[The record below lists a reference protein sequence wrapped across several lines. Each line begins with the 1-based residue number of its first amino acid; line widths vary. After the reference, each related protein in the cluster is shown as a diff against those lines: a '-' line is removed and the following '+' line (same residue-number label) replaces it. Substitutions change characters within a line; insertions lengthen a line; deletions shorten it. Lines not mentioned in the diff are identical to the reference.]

1 MRRFE
6 GKVALVSGAE
16 GGIGGATVARLA
28 AEGAEVWCA
37 VLPGLAAPSGYRA
50 VEVDVTVEQ
59 HWTAALE
66 TVTGTSGRLDVLVNS
81 AGILGIGTAEDT
93 SLEQWRRVLDVNLTG
108 TFLGCRAA
116 VGHMRRSGGGAIV
129 NLSSFAG
136 LRGLVGMVSYATSKG
151 GVIALTQSLAKDH
164 ASDGIRVNA
173 VCPGS
178 VDTPMI
184 AAVVAAADDPQAR
197 RQRAIE
203 GYLIERMARPAEI
216 AAAIAYLASDDA
228 SFITGQALPVDGA
241 APSTD
246 RSGWSLVELTGAAP
260 EPSPAVTV
268 EVGTRLSPGTW
279 VGEFN
284 RTKANQ

>member
-228 SFITGQALPVDGA
+228 SFITGQALPVDG
-241 APSTD
+241 
-246 RSGWSLVELTGAAP
+246 G
-260 EPSPAVTV
+260 
-268 EVGTRLSPGTW
+268 
-279 VGEFN
+279 
-284 RTKANQ
+284 RTIH

>member
-16 GGIGGATVARLA
+16 GGIGTSTVERLA

-37 VLPGLAAPSGYRA
+37 VLPGLEPPAGHPA
-50 VEVDVTVEQ
+50 VEVDVTAEE
-59 HWTAALE
+59 HWVAALD
-66 TVTGTSGRLDVLVNS
+66 TVVEASGRLDVLVNS

-108 TFLGCRAA
+108 VFLGCRAA

-151 GVIALTQSLAKDH
+151 GVVTLTQSLAKDH
-164 ASDGIRVNA
+164 AADGIRVNA

-184 AAVVAAADDPQAR
+184 AAVLAAADDPEAR
-197 RQRAIE
+197 RARSIE
-203 GYLIERMARPAEI
+203 GYLIERMARPSEI
-216 AAAIAYLASDDA
+216 AATIAYLASDDA
-228 SFITGQALPVDGA
+228 SFITGQALPVDG
-241 APSTD
+241 
-246 RSGWSLVELTGAAP
+246 G
-260 EPSPAVTV
+260 
-268 EVGTRLSPGTW
+268 
-279 VGEFN
+279 
-284 RTKANQ
+284 RTIH